1 MPCFLVIQKIYG
13 DLYRRRTDIV
23 GFVNGIPL
31 MFIELIFPRDY
42 CLKQGLNKNKWNS
55 IVNKTPISA
64 SSNREI
70 GGSAPSVYL
79 VRLEKKGPIS
89 KDELDGFVE
98 THWIDPNLLRTDRF
112 NDFIIDRARKLLRA
126 IETATGRTVSGK
138 DSDEVVQA
146 FGEALGDID
155 E

>member
-1 MPCFLVIQKIYG
+1 M
-13 DLYRRRTDIV
+13 T
-23 GFVNGIPL
+23 
-31 MFIELIFPRDY
+31 MMM
-42 CLKQGLNKNKWNS
+42 
-55 IVNKTPISA
+55 
-64 SSNREI
+64 SNAIR
-70 GGSAPSVYL
+70 S
-79 VRLEKKGPIS
+79 IS
-89 KDELDGFVE
+89 KDELDGYVE
-98 THWIDPNLLRTDRF
+98 THWIDHNLLRADRF